1 LIDIS
6 YHLVEKPFL
15 SRLKTTKTVFKS
27 AKVAKSSDFHKP
39 QKQQIQPLDIQY
51 IPNGVPKEPI
61 SQPKRAYIAF

>member
-27 AKVAKSSDFHKP
+27 AKVAKFSDFHKP
-39 QKQQIQPLDIQY
+39 QKWQIQSLDIQY